1 MCYVYVLK
9 VSSSGSRC
17 PSPTQPATS
26 LQSPASSLPPPAMT
40 TVPQDDNNIDNAIKQ
55 VLARQMLKK
64 CTLLLGQK
72 EEKEEEKEREK
83 KELKKKLEWY
93 WMHEMRLE

>member
-1 MCYVYVLK
+1 
-9 VSSSGSRC
+9 
-17 PSPTQPATS
+17 
-26 LQSPASSLPPPAMT
+26 MT

-55 VLARQMLKK
+55 VLARQMLNK

-72 EEKEEEKEREK
+72 EKEEEKEREK

-93 WMHEMRLE
+93 WMHEMRLV